1 MRTKQEHYIFI
12 VKAFEDI
19 TELAALSAFLATI
32 YAWSGIFA

>member
-1 MRTKQEHYIFI
+1 MLRS
-12 VKAFEDI
+12 VFEDI